1 MSKFNKIKKFFNNTF
16 WYLQKNK
23 LKNVKLIAMDID
35 GVLTDGSI
43 ILNQSGEN
51 FRIFNVH
58 DGLGIKLLLEE
69 NYKIAFISGGTSES
83 SYQRALALGI
93 VDCFF
98 EVKNK
103 KEILENI
110 QSKYNLKKEN
120 TIFIGDDINDLVVKD
135 IVSLFISP
143 SNSTEITLSK
153 ADLILKKEG
162 GKGAVRELANRL
174 LINTKTWNK
183 IKKNGWMQRN

>member
-1 MSKFNKIKKFFNNTF
+1 MSKFNKIKNFFNNTF

-93 VDCFF
+93 EDCFF

-120 TIFIGDDINDLVVKD
+120 TIYIGDDINDLVVKD

-162 GKGAVRELANRL
+162 GKGAIRELANRL
-174 LINTKTWNK
+174 LRNTKTWNK

>member
-1 MSKFNKIKKFFNNTF
+1 MSKFNKIKNFFNNTF

-93 VDCFF
+93 EDCFF

-120 TIFIGDDINDLVVKD
+120 TIYIGDDINDLVVKD

-153 ADLILKKEG
+153 ADFLKL
-162 GKGAVRELANRL
+162 RR
-174 LINTKTWNK
+174 I
-183 IKKNGWMQRN
+183 

>member
-16 WYLQKNK
+16 WYLHKNK

-93 VDCFF
+93 KDCFF

-103 KEILENI
+103 KETLENI

-120 TIFIGDDINDLVVKD
+120 TIYIGDDINDLVVKD

-162 GKGAVRELANRL
+162 GKGAIRELANRL
-174 LINTKTWNK
+174 LRNTKTWNK

>member
-23 LKNVKLIAMDID
+23 LKNVKLIALDID

-43 ILNQSGEN
+43 FLTQSGEN
-51 FRIFNVH
+51 IRIFNVH

-83 SYQRALALGI
+83 SYQRALALG
-93 VDCFF
+93 VEDCFF

-103 KEILENI
+103 KVILENI

-120 TIFIGDDINDLVVKD
+120 TIYVGDDVNDLVVKD

-162 GKGAVRELANRL
+162 GKGAIRELANRL
-174 LINTKTWNK
+174 LRNTKIWK
-183 IKKNGWMQRN
+183 QIKKKGWIQRN